1 MSDFQYEG
9 DTELLEKLQRNFAGK
24 IVRKDL
30 TKRIKEGA
38 NVPVY
43 VLEYLLG
50 MYCSSL
56 DEDEIEAGVETV
68 KRILAENYVRPDEAQ
83 KIIAKLREKGT
94 YTVIDRVS
102 VHLNIREDIYEAAFS
117 NLGIKQ
123 VPIAESYIRDYERLL
138 CGGIWCI
145 VQMEYYYDEADKNR
159 SPFLIHKLTP
169 IQMPSLDFDEVK
181 EARENFTDDE
191 WIDVVLRSVG
201 MEPLQFDKRVKW
213 LHLARLIPLVENNY
227 NLVELGPRGTGK
239 SHIYKEISP
248 NSILVSGGQTT
259 VANLF
264 YNMGTKQVGLVGMW
278 DCVAFDEVAGI
289 KFKDQ
294 DGVQIMKDYMASGS
308 FARGK
313 EEKNAYASMVFVGN
327 INQSVDAILKTSH
340 LFEPFP
346 ESMGNDTAFL
356 DRIHCYIPGWEI
368 PKYRPEFF
376 TNDYGFIT
384 DYFSEIMRELRKIS
398 YADAYAHH
406 YRLGNNLN
414 QRDVIAVK
422 KTVSGMIK
430 LIHPD
435 GKFDKESV
443 EEILRFA
450 LEMRRRVKEQQKK
463 IGGMEFY
470 DVNFA
475 YIDNETFSEEY
486 VPVPEQ
492 GGSKLIPEGMSKP
505 GHVYTVG
512 HNKSGMLGVYKME
525 MQMTAGNGKFEKT
538 GLGTD
543 REAKEAVDTAYRY
556 LKANAKSI
564 SGSISLT
571 TKDYIMDVQDMN
583 GIGMTKNLSLA
594 SVVAIC
600 SVALGKPVVSSAVV
614 LGDFSIGGTVMKVE
628 ELANTLQVCLD
639 SGAKKV
645 LLPIT
650 SAVDL
655 GSVPA
660 ELIGCFNLIFYNSVE
675 DAVFKALGVE

>member
-102 VHLNIREDIYEAAFS
+102 VHLNIREDSYEAEFS

-201 MEPLQFDKRVKW
+201 MEPSQFDKRVKW

-356 DRIHCYIPGWEI
+356 DRIHCYTPGWEI

-398 YADAYAHH
+398 YADAYTHY

-600 SVALGKPVVSSAVV
+600 SVALGKSVVSSAVV

>member
-9 DTELLEKLQRNFAGK
+9 DTELLGKLQRNFAGK

-102 VHLNIREDIYEAAFS
+102 VHLNIREDIYEAEFS

-181 EARENFTDDE
+181 EARANFTDDE

-201 MEPLQFDKRVKW
+201 MEPSQFDKRVKW

-356 DRIHCYIPGWEI
+356 DRIHCYTPGWEI

-398 YADAYAHH
+398 YADAYTHY

-614 LGDFSIGGTVMKVE
+614 LGNFSIGGTVMKVE